1 MVSILTAARI
11 SAPVSHII
19 QETIPL
25 WTRIWK
31 YIKSLFQTTTPAPLA
46 PKITRAPN
54 AIAEK
59 VKRVVLYYSDW
70 SMYDPKF
77 KRFANEIP
85 TDCVTDVNYAFM
97 NVSSNGDIAL
107 FDPWSDIQY
116 GTDWQHPDKYPY
128 WGNLQMLHQVKLKAQ
143 SEGKDFR
150 TYFSVGGWGRQEPL
164 AQMAKTPETR
174 ARFIQSAIKMCET
187 YDFDGI
193 DIDWEYPTPADK
205 ENFMQLLRELKAA
218 FDAHNPP
225 LKVTLATAAG
235 PDNYNF
241 LPWGEIC
248 SLVERVNIMTY
259 DFHGPWGGGQ
269 DPVTNHQSA
278 LKKTEQGDP
287 KFNVESTIDGYLSL
301 GADPQKL
308 SVGMPLYFRTY
319 AGVTGGDPQ
328 SHLNSAYSGPGR
340 GGAEKGIIL
349 WREGMDDVKSGQAQ
363 EFWDEK
369 AGGYSIY
376 YPGTQD
382 FGTGINET
390 GIEKLAELIRAKNL
404 AGGMIWEFKGDDAN
418 CTATR
423 SLYSHLNGSSMHP
436 RAPQRPNPERDPYRG
451 MRERHEIMQRTLGE
465 MKAAHFA
472 RQDVQTIL
480 NSKEGLNQSDKEAL
494 MKAFRMAT
502 LPSAPP
508 LD

>member
-1 MVSILTAARI
+1 
-11 SAPVSHII
+11 
-19 QETIPL
+19 
-25 WTRIWK
+25 
-31 YIKSLFQTTTPAPLA
+31 
-46 PKITRAPN
+46 
-54 AIAEK
+54 
-59 VKRVVLYYSDW
+59 
-70 SMYDPKF
+70 MYDPKF

-85 TDCVTDVNYAFM
+85 NCVTDVNYAFM
-97 NVSSNGDIAL
+97 NVSSSGDIAL
-107 FDPWSDIQY
+107 YDPWSDIQY

-164 AQMAKTPETR
+164 AQMARTPETR
-174 ARFIQSAIKMCET
+174 ANFIKSAIKMCET

-205 ENFMQLLRELKAA
+205 ENFMQLLRELKVA

-278 LKKTEQGDP
+278 LKQTEQGDP

-319 AGVTGGDPQ
+319 AGVTGGEPQ

-423 SLYSHLNGSSMHP
+423 SLYTHLNGQASHP
-436 RAPQRPNPERDPYRG
+436 RAPQRLVLERDPFEHVQKWTPRISLFEKVK
-451 MRERHEIMQRTLGE
+451 RVFQRLSAQEKLERHHFE
-465 MKAAHFA
+465 MKEWHETMQETLAEMKNAHFA
-472 RQDVQTIL
+472 GRNIQIIL
-480 NSKEGLNQSDKEAL
+480 GSKKNLTKEDKENL
-494 MKAFRMAT
+494 KKAFLMST
-502 LPSAPP
+502 MPSAPP